1 MPDIKPILKPAG
13 IIAITALLGFLSL
26 FFSGFLSSFSA
37 NIVSTDDT
45 IFFDPLITLTYLIL
59 FYFLNHF
66 YAFTNKQRGYYFIL
80 TLLLSYT
87 INFVE
92 GSIFLL
98 ILFPVLKKFKLI
110 ETV

>member
-1 MPDIKPILKPAG
+1 MPDIKTISKSVG
-13 IIAITALLGFLSL
+13 VVAITALLSFLSF
-26 FFSGFLSSFSA
+26 FFSGFLSAFSA
-37 NIVSTDDT
+37 NIINQEGVTY
-45 IFFDPLITLTYLIL
+45 FDPLITLTYLVY
-59 FYFLNHF
+59 FYFLNNLF
-66 YAFTNKQRGYYFIL
+66 SFTNKQRSYYFIL